1 MIINWF
7 YFRRPLR
14 RLRLKYQ
21 LNPPKRSLIVRRS
34 FTVQLV
40 CWLIGWDSVVSAHTN
55 NNIFSCLVKSNPA
68 NLDNCNSVIFSPM
81 VCVLFPLPKAFLKI
95 GQTRPLLVYFVLFSH
110 HLDKYST
117 NLTIDDKSID
127 GLLGTQ
133 TRGGRMVGTDEST

>member
-1 MIINWF
+1 MIFPPGI
-7 YFRRPLR
+7 YFTILVF
-14 RLRLKYQ
+14 LK
-21 LNPPKRSLIVRRS
+21 
-34 FTVQLV
+34 
-40 CWLIGWDSVVSAHTN
+40 
-55 NNIFSCLVKSNPA
+55 
-68 NLDNCNSVIFSPM
+68 
-81 VCVLFPLPKAFLKI
+81 KI